1 MFKLIIKRFFL
12 IIIGI
17 ILSLVL
23 LECGL
28 RIAGWSIS
36 FYQQYK
42 NNKALKNK
50 SQYTIMCLGESTTA
64 RQYPVQLQQ
73 ILDKKYPNKFSVV
86 DCGIPATNLESILN
100 LLDTNINKYKPA
112 ITICMM
118 GTNDDFVDFN
128 NKSVN
133 INYFNKSKKINLK
146 IYKLYILL
154 QQHLTALIQK
164 KNFVFAENISTK
176 NNSSFEY
183 AIILKSQGKFKEAS
197 DIFEKRLK
205 DNPKDEKSFLELTLL
220 QDRRGI
226 GYKMAIEG
234 LNKNFNYEKYQY
246 YLLIF
251 QNYQI
256 YKDNIDDFKYYINK
270 VINEDLNIFL
280 QNDKLYVLYPHIKD
294 YLTDEQKNKILKAVI
309 RNNNKYDR
317 DYGFLAIDA
326 IEQKNYQKAEDYFA
340 KAEEIRLHFPKEK
353 TYNLYKFIVKKLVDN
368 NIKVICMQYPVRSIK
383 SLQEQLKNEH
393 FYDKITFISNEKP
406 FKTALIKK
414 NFNDLFTDQFAG
426 DFGHCTN
433 LGNTLIAKNVV
444 NTLEKIL
451 DFKEK
456 SN

>member
-1 MFKLIIKRFFL
+1 M
-12 IIIGI
+12 
-17 ILSLVL
+17 
-23 LECGL
+23 
-28 RIAGWSIS
+28 
-36 FYQQYK
+36 
-42 NNKALKNK
+42 
-50 SQYTIMCLGESTTA
+50 
-64 RQYPVQLQQ
+64 
-73 ILDKKYPNKFSVV
+73 
-86 DCGIPATNLESILN
+86 
-100 LLDTNINKYKPA
+100 DTNINKYKPA